1 MRATWSTVAPRAT
14 AILLLALAPHIAAQA
29 ADTTD
34 TSDIPRP
41 MPGDI
46 GFAGSPT
53 PDIARFLAVRSA
65 SDPSPSTDG
74 EQVSYI
80 TSTTGLPQI
89 WAVSVASGFPGV
101 PAPHQLTFTEH
112 GVTTQAWSPAGGWI
126 FYAAD
131 RGGSEREGYYLISP
145 DGLEERELLAPDGS
159 FREFGAW
166 SPDGRRIAFSSTAR
180 DGSDFDV
187 YIQDI
192 SPNGQSSV
200 PKRVYEAV
208 GDVTVAAW
216 RPDGNALVLSR
227 ARGETTNDLY
237 LLDLATGALD
247 TLFAPDSAASF
258 RGISWTPDGRGFYLA
273 TDDGRDIAGLAY
285 YDTTERALTWIGVG
299 RHPVDEVSLSPDG
312 RWLAWTDDASGA
324 SDLHLL
330 DLRGTGSEQQPPLPN
345 GHYDIAWAPHA
356 NVLVIRVA
364 GPQLP
369 GDIYLYD
376 VATHRLTRATQS
388 ATAGLDADQ
397 FVAPR
402 AVSFASW
409 DGDTIHGLLYLPPES
424 GRRRPA
430 VLLALH
436 GGPSSHASVAF
447 QPLFQFLLTRGIAVF
462 DLDYRGST
470 GYGRHF
476 TQLDDGGRRMDA
488 VRDMAGAM
496 DWLARNRLADTSRA
510 AVYGASYGGFMAF
523 AALAM
528 LPGRFKAG
536 VGIAGVS
543 NWITALAT
551 ASPMLKATD
560 RVEYGNV
567 DDSTDRQFL
576 LDISPISHVDS
587 IRAPLM
593 VIHGANDPRDP
604 VAEADQL
611 VSAIRA
617 HGGTVE
623 YLRFPDEGHGLRKT
637 SDRVL
642 AYRRIAA
649 FLLREL
655 AAAAPENTR

>member
-1 MRATWSTVAPRAT
+1 MTWPRARSPTRARSPWWWIASCGAASSRAIAPPKTAGASCSRSRRPGARCFARRRRSRRSVSLPRCASSPALSAVSSRGTWAVSSVKWGPPRRPCCSWRTACKAPLAQREHAGGGALTRPGATVRAKWSTVAPRAT

-34 TSDIPRP
+34 TSDSPRP

-46 GFAGSPT
+46 GLAG
-53 PDIARFLAVRSA
+53 
-65 SDPSPSTDG
+65 SPSTDG
-74 EQVSYI
+74 EQVSFI

-131 RGGSEREGYYLISP
+131 RGGTEREGYYLISP

-247 TLFAPDSAASF
+247 TLFAPDSAVSF

-330 DLRGTGSEQQPPLPN
+330 DLRGTGSEQQP
-345 GHYDIAWAPHA
+345 
-356 NVLVIRVA
+356 
-364 GPQLP
+364 
-369 GDIYLYD
+369 
-376 VATHRLTRATQS
+376 
-388 ATAGLDADQ
+388 
-397 FVAPR
+397 
-402 AVSFASW
+402 
-409 DGDTIHGLLYLPPES
+409 
-424 GRRRPA
+424 
-430 VLLALH
+430 
-436 GGPSSHASVAF
+436 
-447 QPLFQFLLTRGIAVF
+447 
-462 DLDYRGST
+462 
-470 GYGRHF
+470 
-476 TQLDDGGRRMDA
+476 
-488 VRDMAGAM
+488 
-496 DWLARNRLADTSRA
+496 
-510 AVYGASYGGFMAF
+510 
-523 AALAM
+523 
-528 LPGRFKAG
+528 
-536 VGIAGVS
+536 
-543 NWITALAT
+543 
-551 ASPMLKATD
+551 
-560 RVEYGNV
+560 
-567 DDSTDRQFL
+567 
-576 LDISPISHVDS
+576 
-587 IRAPLM
+587 
-593 VIHGANDPRDP
+593 
-604 VAEADQL
+604 
-611 VSAIRA
+611 
-617 HGGTVE
+617 
-623 YLRFPDEGHGLRKT
+623 
-637 SDRVL
+637 
-642 AYRRIAA
+642 
-649 FLLREL
+649 
-655 AAAAPENTR
+655 